1 MTLTMTRA
9 FMASCFLA
17 VLERLAAELLTLA
30 IDCLVYS
37 TEWRQDD
44 SLKQLFSCC
53 IKQSSGRII
62 HSTM

>member
-1 MTLTMTRA
+1 
-9 FMASCFLA
+9 
-17 VLERLAAELLTLA
+17 LTLA